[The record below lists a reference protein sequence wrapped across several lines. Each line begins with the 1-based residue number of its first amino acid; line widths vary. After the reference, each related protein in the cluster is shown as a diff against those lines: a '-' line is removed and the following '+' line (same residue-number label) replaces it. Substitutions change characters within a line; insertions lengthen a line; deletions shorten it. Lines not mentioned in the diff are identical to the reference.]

1 MAHLGYVSNVRKYL
15 TYMCNFEDALLNY
28 NLDKSEGTRALV
40 SKMI

>member
-28 NLDKSEGTRALV
+28 NLDKFGETSALY
-40 SKMI
+40 SQR